1 MKIYWI
7 KQKLVGLGMI
17 IARLVFANVL
27 IEYEAGITF
36 VVFLPFSIYLMTSK
50 KMYFSS
56 DYIYEF
62 GRNKRRS

>member
-17 IARLVFANVL
+17 IAMLIFANVL
-27 IEYEAGITF
+27 IEYEAGIIF
-36 VVFLPFSIYLMTSK
+36 AVFLPFSIYLLASK

-62 GRNKRRS
+62 RRNKRRS